1 MVGRQVAFAA
11 VARTVRGFNRPTI
24 APMCHRP
31 VTCGR
36 SPQLVPCAG
45 PLMVKRAAR
54 YSGGRVGRRTLP
66 VRTRVGAFITLSA
79 SLMVNPGRSKT
90 ASLRRPT
97 SGAPLRAGFVMVK
110 RVGVTDSSAQSVA
123 DRPSQPSGRSR
134 RGSASLNG
142 PVFPGCHQHSRAGRR
157 HALKPRTYCGLDRTS
172 ARGARNQC
180 GLSRRQA
187 VVLPYGP
194 RLSHSA
200 ITAMQ
205 LAPAYSLGGLRR
217 IRSNAPK
224 GCPAE
229 KFRSARPASLQAGRR
244 PAAQRRLRPWIGHG
258 RVRAGDNHYAAPC
271 SAGMA
276 ASGAAKTVSRN

>member
-45 PLMVKRAAR
+45 PL
-54 YSGGRVGRRTLP
+54 
-66 VRTRVGAFITLSA
+66 
-79 SLMVNPGRSKT
+79 
-90 ASLRRPT
+90 
-97 SGAPLRAGFVMVK
+97 
-110 RVGVTDSSAQSVA
+110 
-123 DRPSQPSGRSR
+123 
-134 RGSASLNG
+134 NG

-172 ARGARNQC
+172 ARGARNHC

-217 IRSNAPK
+217 IRVHAPR

-229 KFRSARPASLQAGRR
+229 ECVPVYSRLPQPFRVCTVDVQGFTRFSHPVRPASAVGVRCRKPAPEGAGRL
-244 PAAQRRLRPWIGHG
+244 AAQRRHSRRIGRRRCEPVGEHQE
-258 RVRAGDNHYAAPC
+258 APC
-271 SAGMA
+271 SAA
-276 ASGAAKTVSRN
+276 KARASCRCASLGCRTRPLSTRPFR